1 MLSPADI
8 DGMRFSTTRLKE
20 GYDQEEVDSFLDQVQ
35 DAYRVALAQIA
46 RLEEENRTLRRIN
59 DSMKS
64 DASAT
69 TAVLATKPEPP
80 SAVAQ
85 KLIEAAD
92 EAAKR
97 HEAEART
104 KADDIVRKAGADAA
118 KLVEEATDAA
128 ERIKSE
134 GLAEKYRR
142 AEELENKAK
151 LLEKDISDLNYR
163 GEQVRRALRAA
174 LGSYDKEITL

>member
-1 MLSPADI
+1 MLTPADI
-8 DGMRFSTTRLKE
+8 DGMRFSTTRIKE
-20 GYDQEEVDSFLDQVQ
+20 GYVQEEVDSFLDEVQ
-35 DAYRVALAQIA
+35 EAYRILTASVA
-46 RLEEENRTLRRIN
+46 RLEEENRTLRRVN
-59 DSMKS
+59 DAMR
-64 DASAT
+64 ASSEAPTAT
-69 TAVLATKPEPP
+69 LEAMPDPP

-97 HEAEART
+97 HEAEARA

-118 KLVEEATDAA
+118 KLVEDATDAA

-142 AEELENKAK
+142 AEELEKKAK
-151 LLEKDISDLNYR
+151 TLEQDISDLNYR